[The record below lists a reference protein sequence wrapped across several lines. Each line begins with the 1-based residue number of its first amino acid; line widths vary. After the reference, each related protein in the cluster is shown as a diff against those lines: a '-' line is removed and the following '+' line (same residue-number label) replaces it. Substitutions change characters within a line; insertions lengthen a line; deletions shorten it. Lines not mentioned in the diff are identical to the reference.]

1 MKTPVVKCETLAS
14 YAQTILNKF
23 PQNPALTAV
32 AQKLG
37 AAATALAAAQAA
49 YVAAVRDIVT
59 TRAEVKWNDHTSDDG
74 VRKVQRDA
82 ESADGHKGGRIASA
96 ILPNGITP
104 IVKPVGSTQ
113 CQAMR
118 DLEGRLEAMT
128 ASWPGASAA
137 YQHIASLR
145 SEYEAALAARQAA
158 VQKASNLRAA
168 RDLAKEDFLD
178 VYAEATARVKAE
190 FPRNRRMQELFFD
203 KVWDTDA
210 AEQSAEEEAEEP
222 TGEGSGQG
230 G

>member
-1 MKTPVVKCETLAS
+1 MKTPVAKCEALAL
-14 YAQTILNKF
+14 YAQIILSKYQ
-23 PQNPALTAV
+23 QNVALTAV

-37 AAATALAAAQAA
+37 VAATALAGAQAA
-49 YVAAVRDIVT
+49 YVAAVRDIVS
-59 TRAEVKWNDHTSDDG
+59 TRAEVKWSDHVSDDG
-74 VRKVQRDA
+74 VRKIQRDA

-96 ILPNGITP
+96 ILPDGITP

-128 ASWPGASAA
+128 SSWPGASAA

-145 SEYEAALAARQAA
+145 SQYETALAARQAA
-158 VQKASNLRAA
+158 GQKASNLRAA

-190 FPRNRRMQELFFD
+190 FPRNKRIQDLFFD

-210 AEQSAEEEAEEP
+210 AEQSAEEEAEA
-222 TGEGSGQG
+222 GEGSGQG